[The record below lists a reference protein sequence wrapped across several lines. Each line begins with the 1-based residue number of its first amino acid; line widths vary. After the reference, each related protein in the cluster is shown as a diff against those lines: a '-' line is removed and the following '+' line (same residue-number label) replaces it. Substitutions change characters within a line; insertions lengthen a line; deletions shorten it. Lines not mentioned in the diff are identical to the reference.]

1 MNSLVVEVAPPRQA
15 KRILRPL
22 NPPLTLDKLAVRRC
36 ILFGMPRAKTTFG
49 LTLSN
54 RAVVIRD
61 TKPQT
66 LIDMAIRAEASGALD
81 AVWVGDSILS
91 KPRLECIPLLGAIA
105 AHTSRLRL
113 GVACM
118 ATIAQRNPVLLALQW
133 SSLDVLSG
141 GRTWLAACMGY
152 PASQHP
158 TAAKE
163 LEVMGVAS
171 KERPGRLEEMI
182 QALRLLWSDS
192 HATFHG
198 KFYSFEDVNLIPKP
212 VQRPCP
218 IYIAG
223 TPRARNIG
231 EQGVERALRR
241 IARYADGWMTNQIE
255 PGLLRDY
262 GGRLKEM
269 LVQEGRDPKAF
280 KTVLYYGICVNRD
293 REQALGEAK
302 TFLDA
307 YYLKDFSREGVE
319 IWNACGPVNH
329 CLGRIQTFIEAGVDH
344 LTIRP
349 IGQHLEEQ
357 LRVYLDEILP
367 SLG

>member
-1 MNSLVVEVAPPRQA
+1 MAQ
-15 KRILRPL
+15 
-22 NPPLTLDKLAVRRC
+22 
-36 ILFGMPRAKTTFG
+36 KTTSFG

-54 RAVVIRD
+54 RAVITRG
-61 TKPQT
+61 TQPKH
-66 LIDMAIRAEASGALD
+66 LIDMAVRAEASEKLH

-105 AHTSRLRL
+105 GHTSRLRL

-158 TAAKE
+158 MAAKE

-171 KERPGRLEEMI
+171 KERPRRLEEMI
-182 QALRLLWSDS
+182 QALRVLWSNE
-192 HATFHG
+192 HASFQG
-198 KFYSFEDVNLIPKP
+198 KYYSFDDVNLLPKP
-212 VQRPCP
+212 VQSPCP

-223 TPRARNIG
+223 TPRASAIG
-231 EQGVERALRR
+231 EIGVERSLRR

-255 PGLLRDY
+255 LELLQDY
-262 GGRLKEM
+262 LERLRYM
-269 LVQEGRDPKAF
+269 LVEEGRDPEKF
-280 KTVLYYGICVNRD
+280 KTVLYYGISVNRD
-293 REQALGEAK
+293 REQAFREAK

-307 YYLKDFSREGVE
+307 YYLKNFSRAGVE
-319 IWNACGPVNH
+319 IWTACGPVEH
-329 CLGRIQTFIEAGVDH
+329 CVRSIKDFIEAGVDH
-344 LTIRP
+344 ITVRP
-349 IGQHLEEQ
+349 IGQNLDEQFQIYLEE
-357 LRVYLDEILP
+357 VLP
-367 SLG
+367 ALELEASTAG

>member
-1 MNSLVVEVAPPRQA
+1 M
-15 KRILRPL
+15 
-22 NPPLTLDKLAVRRC
+22 LAS
-36 ILFGMPRAKTTFG
+36 MSEKKTSFG
-49 LTLSN
+49 LTMSN
-54 RAVVIRD
+54 RALVTRGTTPKD
-61 TKPQT
+61 
-66 LIDMAIRAEASGALD
+66 LIDMAVQAENAGSID

-105 AHTSRLRL
+105 AHTSRVKL

-158 TAAKE
+158 MAAKE

-171 KERPGRLEEMI
+171 KERPARLEEMI
-182 QALRLLWSDS
+182 QALRLLWSDE

-198 KFYSFEDVNLIPKP
+198 KHYAFDDVNLLPKP
-212 VQRPCP
+212 VQQPCP

-223 TPRARNIG
+223 TPRSTQIG
-231 EQGVERALRR
+231 ERGVERSLRR

-255 PGLLRDY
+255 LDMFQDYLR
-262 GGRLKEM
+262 RLRNM
-269 LVQEGRDPKAF
+269 LVEEGRDPNEF
-280 KTVLYYGICVNRD
+280 KTVLYYGVSVNRD
-293 REQALGEAK
+293 RQQAFREAK

-307 YYLKDFSREGVE
+307 YYQKNFTQQGVE
-319 IWNACGPVNH
+319 IWTACGPVEH
-329 CLGRIQTFIEAGVDH
+329 CVDCVRGFIDAGVDH
-344 LTIRP
+344 ITIRP
-349 IGQHLEEQ
+349 IGEDLNEQ
-357 LRVYLDEILP
+357 FRIYLKEVLP
-367 SLG
+367 ALKSVAGNAA